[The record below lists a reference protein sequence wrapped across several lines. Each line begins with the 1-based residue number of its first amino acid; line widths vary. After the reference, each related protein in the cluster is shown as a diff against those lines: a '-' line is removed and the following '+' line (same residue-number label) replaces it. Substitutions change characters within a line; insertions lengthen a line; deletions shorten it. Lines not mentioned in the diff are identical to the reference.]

1 MELYFNKYPE
11 LADLL
16 VRFTDPTNADFDQW
30 DLMTDEEALFVNA
43 QMLDGTVYQSLE
55 DFIQTET
62 GNAGIK
68 GIVDA
73 DQLNAMIDQGLLV
86 VVE

>member
-1 MELYFNKYPE
+1 MELRFVKYPE

-16 VRFTDPTNADFDQW
+16 VRFTDPTNADFDRW
-30 DLMTDEEALFVNA
+30 DLMTDEEALFVDA
-43 QMLDGTVYQSLE
+43 QRLDGTVYQSLE

-62 GNAGIK
+62 GSDGIK

-73 DQLNAMIDQGLLV
+73 NQLNAMIDQGLLV
-86 VVE
+86 VIE